1 MNLNIVLYL
10 LFNMKSKYQIIML
23 VVILSTVSF
32 AGLSTQGLNNLA
44 FASAFD
50 LNYGKG
56 NSINDQSGMLGTAM
70 HGNFNGNSAKC
81 CSDSMTCNDR
91 NANDQNGNAHAG
103 HGGIAIGGAYNGNSP
118 KCCFNSTP
126 CHGGNANGENGNA
139 NGGVGGKAFGGA
151 YNGNSAFDNNGVN

>member
-23 VVILSTVSF
+23 VVILSTLSF

-44 FASAFD
+44 FASAFNW
-50 LNYGKG
+50 NYGKG
-56 NSINDQSGMLGTAM
+56 NSINDQIG
-70 HGNFNGNSAKC
+70 
-81 CSDSMTCNDR
+81 MTCNDR
-91 NANDQNGNAHAG
+91 NANEQNGIAHAG
-103 HGGIAIGGAYNGNSP
+103 HGGIAIGGAFNGNSP
-118 KCCFNSTP
+118 STP

-151 YNGNSAFDNNGVN
+151 YNGNSAFDNNGAN